1 MTLSSHKY
9 AILLAAII
17 VVTLVESFSHRL
29 LLGPFVSDLA
39 ISTTKLL
46 VLLIVFDRRVH
57 RLVAFI
63 AFATSV
69 FANWAHYLL
78 PLNQPEVLLRLIYHS
93 ALLLLLGFAAI
104 VILRNIFA
112 QRVVRSD
119 DVLGAVCGY
128 LIAAAAW
135 SNIFM
140 LIEIFVPGSFS
151 VGQGFE
157 VRLDSWHGRIAVMNY
172 VSLGSLTGV
181 GSGEVVPN
189 PSARDRIDRD
199 RGGVRTIL
207 HCHRGRTARGRE
219 AIPGAAD
226 RQLAPNLKARLCSIR
241 FTAGQDVYRFK
252 CPVSV

>member
-1 MTLSSHKY
+1 MTLVSHKY

-39 ISTTKLL
+39 ISTTTLL

-69 FANWAHYLL
+69 LANWAHYVL

-140 LIEIFVPGSFS
+140 LIEVFVPGAFS

-181 GSGEVVPN
+181 GSGEVVPIR
-189 PSARDRIDRD
+189 PPAT
-199 RGGVRTIL
+199 VL
-207 HCHRGRTARGRE
+207 TAIE
-219 AIPGAAD
+219 AVFGQFYIAIVVA
-226 RQLAPNLKARLCSIR
+226 QLVGARLSQAPP
-241 FTAGQDVYRFK
+241 TDSSPQT
-252 CPVSV
+252 